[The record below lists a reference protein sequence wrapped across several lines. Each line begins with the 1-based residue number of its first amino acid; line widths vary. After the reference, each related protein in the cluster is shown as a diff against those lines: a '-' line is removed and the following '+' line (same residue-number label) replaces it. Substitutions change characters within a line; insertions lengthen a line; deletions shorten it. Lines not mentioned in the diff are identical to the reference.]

1 MVSAALCNWIRVN
14 LEQTIDKVWLLYSV
28 YYLNSRQSNLNTETQ
43 LVEYRD
49 VQNHTISTAVGRKVA
64 RVPSS
69 CPSLTIRSMPSVF
82 KSIDTSL
89 AVMFSL
95 FGRQFF
101 LLIFKSLFSSLF
113 QVLGF
118 FVSLRE
124 PMDTLA

>member
-14 LEQTIDKVWLLYSV
+14 LEWTVDKVLLLYFV
-28 YYLNSRQSNLNTETQ
+28 YYLNSRQSNLNAET

-69 CPSLTIRSMPSVF
+69 CPSLTIRSMPSVL
-82 KSIDTSL
+82 KNIDCSL

-95 FGRQFF
+95 FGRQFLF
-101 LLIFKSLFSSLF
+101 LK
-113 QVLGF
+113 V
-118 FVSLRE
+118 
-124 PMDTLA
+124 